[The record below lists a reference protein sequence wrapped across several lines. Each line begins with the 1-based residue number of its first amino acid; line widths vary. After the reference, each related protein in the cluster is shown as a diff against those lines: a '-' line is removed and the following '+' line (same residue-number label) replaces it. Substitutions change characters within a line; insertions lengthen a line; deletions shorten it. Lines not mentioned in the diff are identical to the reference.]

1 MSVET
6 MIENFPNMGKK
17 TDIWTREAHFF
28 KNAKIPTP
36 KHIIILMSKVRAAR
50 ENVLHTRELL

>member
-1 MSVET
+1 

-17 TDIWTREAHFF
+17 TDIWTKEAHFF

-36 KHIIILMSKVRAAR
+36 KHIIILMSKVRATR